1 MNDSN
6 NGKAIASFSDK
17 TLKPDLSSGVIP
29 NPPDPTFETN
39 RLIEEQT
46 DKIDDLIFQHDKQ
59 IRIALNDSAGAKSAA
74 EQAHNDAVLSHR
86 LSRLSI
92 GLAIIA
98 IIVSIAA
105 IVVSVVL

>member
-1 MNDSN
+1 MNPFN
-6 NGKAIASFSDK
+6 
-17 TLKPDLSSGVIP
+17 TSGYVVP
-29 NPPDPTFETN
+29 PEPDPLVFMSRELEVQN
-39 RLIEEQT
+39 EKLDGI
-46 DKIDDLIFQHDKQ
+46 IFQHDKQ

-86 LSRLSI
+86 LSKLSI

-98 IIVSIAA
+98 IIVSIVA